1 MACLDTTILI
11 DLLGNKSA
19 NREKALAKIDQL
31 TRDGE
36 ALYTTRFNLAEL
48 YVGIT
53 RSKSPKAEEKLI
65 GNLLKFIKVLEF
77 DERSAR
83 LFGQITAYL
92 QMLGKPVGDM
102 DVLIAATSLASTQ
115 KLITRNSRHFEN
127 IPRLKVEEYER

>member
-11 DLLGNKSA
+11 DLIGNKSA
-19 NREKALAKIDQL
+19 NREKALAKIEQL
-31 TRDGE
+31 TGDGE

-48 YVGIT
+48 YVGIA

-65 GNLLKFIKVLEF
+65 GNLLKFIKILEF
-77 DERSAR
+77 DERSSR

-115 KLITRNSRHFEN
+115 RLITRNSRHFKN
-127 IPRLKVEEYER
+127 IPQLKVEEYG

>member
-19 NREKALAKIDQL
+19 NKERAFAKIDQL
-31 TRDGE
+31 TGDSE
-36 ALYTTRFNLAEL
+36 PLYTTRFNLAEL
-48 YVGIT
+48 YVGIE

-65 GNLLKFIKVLEF
+65 GHLLKFIKVLEF

-92 QMLGKPVGDM
+92 QMIGKPAGDM
-102 DVLIAATSLASTQ
+102 DVLIAATSLGSTQ
-115 KLITRNSRHFEN
+115 KLITRNARHFEN
-127 IPRLKVEEYER
+127 IPQLKVEEY

>member
-1 MACLDTTILI
+1 MACLDTTMLI

-31 TRDGE
+31 TGDGE

-48 YVGIT
+48 YVGIA

-115 KLITRNSRHFEN
+115 KLITRNSRHFKN
-127 IPRLKVEEYER
+127 IPQLTVEEYG

>member
-11 DLLGNKSA
+11 DLIGNKSA

-31 TRDGE
+31 TGDGE
-36 ALYTTRFNLAEL
+36 PLYTTRFNLAEL
-48 YVGIT
+48 YVGIA

-65 GNLLKFIKVLEF
+65 GNLLKFVKVLEF

-115 KLITRNSRHFEN
+115 KLITKNSRHFEN
-127 IPRLKVEEYER
+127 IPQLKVEEYG

>member
-1 MACLDTTILI
+1 MACLDTTMLI

-19 NREKALAKIDQL
+19 YREKALAKIDQL
-31 TRDGE
+31 TGDGE

-48 YVGIT
+48 YVGIA

-92 QMLGKPVGDM
+92 QMLGKPAGDM

-127 IPRLKVEEYER
+127 IPQLKVEEY